1 MCGIVGI
8 VRLNPQETV
17 DGACLK
23 RMRDVLR
30 HRGPDGEGLWIEGP
44 VGLGMRLRGMF
55 AFALWDRKQR
65 RLLLARDRLGIKPLY
80 FAWTDHERVFASE
93 IKAMIHRSLR
103 AAIETDRTIPILTHW
118 FESSVPGL
126 YFVGLTSLRAFGP
139 LYRFLAGCGAA
150 AQRVASAIARGWR
163 GRSRAVS
170 SGMPMAAGS

>member
-1 MCGIVGI
+1 MARVSSGCGTSCATAG
-8 VRLNPQETV
+8 RT
-17 DGACLK
+17 A
-23 RMRDVLR
+23 
-30 HRGPDGEGLWIEGP
+30 RGCGSRTG
-44 VGLGMRLRGMF
+44 R
-55 AFALWDRKQR
+55 
-65 RLLLARDRLGIKPLY
+65 ARDAAAGDVRVCAVGPEAAALAPGARPTLGIKPLY

-170 SGMPMAAGS
+170 AGMPMAAGS